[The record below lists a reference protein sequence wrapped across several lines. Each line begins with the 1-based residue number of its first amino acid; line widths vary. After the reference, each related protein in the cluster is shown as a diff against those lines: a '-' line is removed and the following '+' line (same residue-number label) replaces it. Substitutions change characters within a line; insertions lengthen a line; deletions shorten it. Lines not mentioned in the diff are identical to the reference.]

1 MKYEKLATELVAA
14 VGGKENITALQHCM
28 TRLRFTLA
36 DESKADDAAIE
47 QLDGVIRLIKKS
59 GTHQVVIGQ
68 HVRDVYQD
76 VCQVAGIGGETAPA
90 AVQKGKKNF
99 FGGLLNSIIA
109 ILAPIIPVLVGTGLG
124 KCILM
129 IVSMLGWAD
138 AESSFAYYVFNFVF
152 DTGFTFLPVFVAL
165 SAAKHF
171 GCNMMLAALMA
182 CALVHPNYNAVAQ
195 TAPQIINT
203 FWGLPVFGI
212 KYTSTLIP
220 AIAVTFVLG
229 KVENFF
235 KKYLPKL
242 VSGMLTPLLTL
253 LVMTPLTFIVLAPAM
268 GILSI
273 YMGQGLLWVYNT
285 FGLVGLAVLNVVYP
299 WIVATGTHAPLA
311 LAGIQILTSSGY
323 DPFSRTL
330 TLTANMAQGAAAVAC
345 AVKTK
350 DKEFRNTALS
360 AAFTAFFAGITE
372 PCIYGVSLKKKK
384 PMYAVMIGCFF
395 GALYAGIVGLKAYA
409 FMTPS
414 LVNFAMWIGDSG
426 ISNLVHAGIT
436 ALISV
441 VVTFV
446 MTLVLGFDDTPDQ
459 A

>member
-1 MKYEKLATELVAA
+1 MKYEKLANELVAA
-14 VGGKENITALQHCM
+14 VGGKENISALTHCM

-36 DESKADDAAIE
+36 DEAKADEAAIE
-47 QLDGVIRLIKKS
+47 KLEGVIRLIKQGGS
-59 GTHQVVIGQ
+59 HQVVIGT
-68 HVRDVYQD
+68 HVKEVYKD
-76 VCQVAGIGGETAPA
+76 VCQVAGIATDATPA
-90 AVQKGKKNF
+90 AKKAGKNP
-99 FGGLLNSIIA
+99 FGSLLNSIIA
-109 ILAPIIPVLVGTGLG
+109 ILAPIIPILVGTGLG

-129 IVSMLGWAD
+129 IVSMMGWGD
-138 AESSFAYYVFNFVF
+138 AETSFAYYVFNFVF
-152 DTGFTFLPVFVAL
+152 DTGFTFMPVFVAL

-195 TAPQIINT
+195 TVPQVINT
-203 FWGLPVFGI
+203 FWGLPVYGI

-229 KVENFF
+229 KVEGFF
-235 KKYLPKL
+235 RKHLPKL
-242 VSGMLTPLLTL
+242 VEGMLTPLLTL
-253 LVMTPLTFIVLAPAM
+253 LVMTPLTFIVLAPLM

-273 YMGQGLLWVYNT
+273 YMGSGLLWVYNT
-285 FGLVGLAVLNVVYP
+285 FGLLGLALLNIVYP

-311 LAGIQILTSSGY
+311 LAGIQVLTTSGY

-350 DKEFRNTALS
+350 DKDFRNTALS

-372 PCIYGVSLKKKK
+372 PAIYGVTLKKKK
-384 PMYAVMIGCFF
+384 PMVAVMIGCFF
-395 GALYAGIVGLKAYA
+395 GALYAGAMGLKAFA

-414 LVNFAMWIGDSG
+414 FVNFPMWIGGDG
-426 ISNLVHAGIT
+426 YSNLIHAGIT
-436 ALISV
+436 ALISI
-441 VVTFV
+441 VVTFIA
-446 MTLVLGFDDTPDQ
+446 TLILGFDDTPEK

>member
-1 MKYEKLATELVAA
+1 MKYEKLAQELVAA
-14 VGGKENITALQHCM
+14 VGGKENISGLTHCM

-36 DESKADDAAIE
+36 DESKADAAAIE
-47 QLDGVIRLIKKS
+47 ALEGVIRLIQKGGS
-59 GTHQVVIGQ
+59 YQVVIGT
-68 HVRDVYQD
+68 HVKEVYKD
-76 VCQVAGIGGETAPA
+76 VCQVAGISVEAAPA
-90 AVQKGKKNF
+90 APGKKKGN
-99 FGGLLNSIIA
+99 LLNSIIA

-129 IVSMLGWAD
+129 MVSMMGWAD
-138 AESSFAYYVFNFVF
+138 AETSFAYYVFNFVF
-152 DTGFTFLPVFVAL
+152 DTGFTFMPVFVAL

-182 CALVHPNYNAVAQ
+182 CALIHPNYNAVAQ
-195 TAPQIINT
+195 TVPQVINH
-203 FWGLPVFGI
+203 FWGLPVYGI

-220 AIAVTFVLG
+220 AILVVFVLA
-229 KVENFF
+229 KVEGFF
-235 KKYLPKL
+235 RKHLPKL
-242 VSGMLTPLLTL
+242 VEGMLTPLLTL
-253 LVMTPLTFIVLAPAM
+253 LVMTPLTFIVLAPSM

-273 YMGQGLLWVYNT
+273 YMGGALLWVYKT
-285 FGLVGLAVLNVVYP
+285 FGLFGLALLNIVYP

-311 LAGIQILTSSGY
+311 LAGIQVLTTSGY

-384 PMYAVMIGCFF
+384 PMYAVMIGCFA
-395 GALYAGIVGLKAYA
+395 GAMYAGFMGLKAYA

-414 LVNFAMWIGDSG
+414 LVNFPMWIGGDG
-426 ISNLVHAGIT
+426 YANLIHAGVT

-446 MTLVLGFDDTPDQ
+446 MTLVLGFDDTPEK